1 MIGEPLVLRHHTQHD
16 AHSGQGVHGGG
27 YVLLSFDLVALAPD
41 VVQQH
46 IEHGHGHRGD
56 PLAQTQRHSVVFQ
69 TGGAQCQCAGHQME
83 GIARAQH
90 NGHQAE
96 QAELGASLA
105 AANHADAHREHG
117 DQIEDIENGFNNSSH
132 TFFSFICFDCSFLIL

>member
-1 MIGEPLVLRHHTQHD
+1 MVGEPLVLRHHAQHN
-16 AHSGQGVHGGG
+16 AHSGQGVHRGGH
-27 YVLLSFDLVALAPD
+27 VLLTLDLVALAPD

-56 PLAQTQRHSVVFQ
+56 PLAQTQRHGVVFQ
-69 TGGAQCQCAGHQME
+69 TGGAQRQCAGHQME
-83 GIARAQH
+83 GVARAQH

-105 AANHADAHREHG
+105 IADHADAHREHG
-117 DQIEDIENGFNNSSH
+117 DQIEDVENSFNNSSH

>member
-1 MIGEPLVLRHHTQHD
+1 MVGEPLVLRHHAQHD

-27 YVLLSFDLVALAPD
+27 HVLLPFDLVALAPD

-56 PLAQTQRHSVVFQ
+56 PLAQTQRHGVVFQ

-83 GIARAQH
+83 GVTRAQH

-105 AANHADAHREHG
+105 AADHADAHREHG
-117 DQIEDIENGFNNSSH
+117 DQIKDVENSFNNSSH